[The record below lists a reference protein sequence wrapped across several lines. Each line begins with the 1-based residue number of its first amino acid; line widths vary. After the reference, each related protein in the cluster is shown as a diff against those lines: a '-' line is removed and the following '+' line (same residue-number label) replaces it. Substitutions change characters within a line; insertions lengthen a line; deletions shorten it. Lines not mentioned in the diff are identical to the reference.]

1 MSPVWPTP
9 LEERL
14 LSACFGSGAE
24 SEERRRLTCKEW
36 ALIETDAGAARLL
49 PLVCRLWREANAKM
63 AERSHRAYLSAWGR
77 NRVSMGEMAAVG
89 ARFRQQKIGWMAL
102 KGAALVLRH
111 YKDAGLRQMTDVDVL
126 IPREDLPSA
135 IAILMDAGYEAEGQ
149 ASPKSIVRQPRVR
162 HAWQFLGA
170 NGLNLDL
177 HWRPVVRCYAP
188 QVAESFWEYAESVP
202 FGDVDVLVPSPTEQL
217 FHVCVHG
224 LQWDWDRKTRWVADA
239 LMVVR
244 EPLDWGRLQRLAEW
258 AGMSY
263 RLSTALD
270 YLREQFGAPVPA
282 DTNARLRQSAS
293 SWEQR
298 ESELLLKRCPLGLRD
313 SAAWHLF
320 NFQRIWLFDEDWQR
334 QSAISGFP
342 QYLAAFL
349 DASGPRSLFRNLW
362 PYLKS
367 RAKTSN

>member
-9 LEERL
+9 LEEKL
-14 LSACFGSGAE
+14 LLACFGYGAE
-24 SEERRRLTCKEW
+24 GEERRRLTCEEW
-36 ALIETDAGAARLL
+36 ALIETDAGAARQL
-49 PLVCRLWREANAKM
+49 PLVCRLWPEANSKM
-63 AERSHRAYLSAWGR
+63 GECSQRAYLSTWGR
-77 NRVSMGEMAAVG
+77 NRFSMGEMPAIAA
-89 ARFRQQKIGWMAL
+89 RLRQQKIGWMAL

-111 YKDAGLRQMTDVDVL
+111 YKDAGLRQMTDIDVL
-126 IPREDLPSA
+126 IRREDLPSA

-149 ASPKSIVRQPRVR
+149 ASAKSILRQSRVR

-170 NGLNLDL
+170 NGLNFDL
-177 HWRPVVRCYAP
+177 HWQPVVRCYAP
-188 QVAESFWEYAESVP
+188 QVAESFREHAEAVP

-239 LMVVR
+239 LMVLR
-244 EPLDWGRLQRLAEW
+244 EPLDWVRLHRLAEW

-270 YLREQFGAPVPA
+270 YLREHFGAPVPA
-282 DTNARLRQSAS
+282 DTSARLRESAPG
-293 SWEQR
+293 WEQC
-298 ESELLLKRCPLGLRD
+298 ESELLLKPCPLGLRD

-320 NFQRIWLFDEDWQR
+320 NFRRIRVFDEDWQR
-334 QSAISGFP
+334 QPAISGFP
-342 QYLAAFL
+342 EYIAAFL
-349 DASGPRSLFRNLW
+349 DASGPKSLVRNLW